1 MTAAPPRTNY
11 LVLGLVALLF
21 IGPMVVAMLMYF
33 AGGPGFMPQGNVA
46 HGTLLPSPKRL
57 PGAPM
62 TLADG
67 RTFSFE
73 GRWALIY
80 VDAGACE
87 SPCQEGLYRTRQV
100 RRALGKEN
108 FRVQRYF
115 VTTDGGQPDGEF
127 LAGQHPELAL
137 VDGRVPARDGV
148 LSSLGEYGPGD
159 VFIADPMGNVVLRF
173 APDTAMKD
181 MHKDL
186 SHLLKASQI
195 G

>member
-1 MTAAPPRTNY
+1 MTAAPSRKNY

-21 IGPMVVAMLMYF
+21 FGPMVAAMVMYF
-33 AGGPGFMPQGNVA
+33 TGGTGFLPQGSVA

-62 TLADG
+62 TLPDG
-67 RTFSFE
+67 RTLSFE

-80 VDAGACE
+80 VDGGACDAD
-87 SPCQEGLYRTRQV
+87 CQDGLYRTRQV

-108 FRVQRYF
+108 FRVQRVF
-115 VTTDGGQPDGEF
+115 VTTDGGQPDSQL
-127 LAGQHPELAL
+127 LASQHPELAL
-137 VDGRVPARDGV
+137 VDVRVPDREAV
-148 LSSLGEYGPGD
+148 LASLGEYGPGD

-173 APDTAMKD
+173 APGTAMKD

>member
-1 MTAAPPRTNY
+1 MTAAPSRKNY

-21 IGPMVVAMLMYF
+21 FGPMVAAMVMYF
-33 AGGPGFMPQGNVA
+33 AGGTGFLPEGSVA

-67 RTFSFE
+67 RTLSFE

-80 VDAGACE
+80 VDGGACDA
-87 SPCQEGLYRTRQV
+87 PCQDGLYRTRQV
-100 RRALGKEN
+100 RRALGKDN
-108 FRVQRYF
+108 FRVQRVF
-115 VTTDGGQPDGEF
+115 VTTDGGQPDGEL
-127 LAGQHPELAL
+127 LAGQHPELSL
-137 VDGRVPARDGV
+137 VDARVPDRDAV
-148 LSSLGEYGPGD
+148 LASLGEYGPGD

-173 APDTAMKD
+173 APGTSMKD